1 MTVIANTILTAR
13 RIVELQRRR
22 RELVERQERLRR
34 TLPEWAFAPLRL
46 VGMSA
51 EEIRRM
57 MEELD
62 RAEAEAGLDVVEAEI
77 EALDQQIDTLEQ
89 QLLGSSQLSFEGVV
103 ALLDLAVARLRE
115 SVATDPEDV
124 FYDHGDARTL
134 FLLERA
140 LEDLRALLRQDQR
153 AAS

>member
-13 RIVELQRRR
+13 RIAELQRRR
-22 RELVERQERLRR
+22 RELLERQERLRR

-51 EEIRRM
+51 DEIRRM

-62 RAEAEAGLDVVEAEI
+62 RAEAEAGLDAVEAEI
-77 EALDQQIDTLEQ
+77 DALDRQIDALEH
-89 QLLGSSQLSFEGVV
+89 QLLAGSQQSFEGVL

-115 SVATDPEDV
+115 TVSTDPDDV

-140 LEDLRALLRQDQR
+140 RDDLEALLRTEER
-153 AAS
+153 VAS

>member
-62 RAEAEAGLDVVEAEI
+62 RAEAEI